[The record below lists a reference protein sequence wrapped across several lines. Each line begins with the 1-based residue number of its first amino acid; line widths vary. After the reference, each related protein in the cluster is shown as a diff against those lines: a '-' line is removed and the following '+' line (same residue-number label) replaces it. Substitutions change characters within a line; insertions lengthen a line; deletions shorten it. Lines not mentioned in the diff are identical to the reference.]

1 MSLSHC
7 EISELGE
14 ISRLENLRFLWL
26 DYTGIKE
33 AGDIVNLKNLEKLY
47 IMGAPLAENEEELQ
61 ILREALPGLEIIT
74 EVPWD

>member
-33 AGDIVNLKNLEKLY
+33 AGDIVNLKNLDKLY